1 VAAADRLRRVQPAHR
16 EATTRSDRVPR
27 SESALR
33 VAVSA
38 DELQRACRELL
49 PGYARARRETERWA
63 VLTPACLERRP
74 VERTGATGPPAAE
87 RFDEIALS
95 LLIDPGANPG
105 STLITGVEYPSDMLC
120 ALWLA
125 RRSGLFVAGAAA
137 RGAAGSRSRLG
148 LVPSFKPA
156 ALGHA
161 AYTLATLYAN
171 AAYKQH
177 LAARGNAQRV
187 RLGADASEVHERL
200 ARQARSWGVAL
211 SV

>member
-1 VAAADRLRRVQPAHR
+1 V
-16 EATTRSDRVPR
+16 ATT
-27 SESALR
+27 
-33 VAVSA
+33 A

-49 PGYARARRETERWA
+49 PGYERARRETERWA

-74 VERTGATGPPAAE
+74 VERTGEPGPPAAE
-87 RFDEIALS
+87 HFDEIALR
-95 LLIDPGANPG
+95 LLIDPGADPG
-105 STLITGVEYPSDMLC
+105 SMLITGVKHPSDMLC

-125 RRSGLFVAGAAA
+125 RRSGLFAAGAAA

-148 LVPSFKPA
+148 LVPLFKPA
-156 ALGHA
+156 ALPHA

-187 RLGADASEVHERL
+187 QLEAGAGEVHERL
-200 ARQARSWGVAL
+200 ARQARSWGVEL

>member
-1 VAAADRLRRVQPAHR
+1 VEAAAD
-16 EATTRSDRVPR
+16 
-27 SESALR
+27 
-33 VAVSA
+33 
-38 DELQRACRELL
+38 LQAACRELL
-49 PGYARARRETERWA
+49 PGYARARREPERWG
-63 VLTPACLERRP
+63 VLTRGCLQRRP
-74 VERTGATGPPAAE
+74 VERSGEPGPPAAE

-95 LLIDPGANPG
+95 LLLDPAADPG
-105 STLITGVEYPSDMLC
+105 SVLITDVERPSDMLC

-161 AYTLATLYAN
+161 TYTLATLYAN
-171 AAYKQH
+171 AAYKRH
-177 LAARGNAQRV
+177 LAARGNAQHI
-187 RLGADASEVHERL
+187 RLDGPEPEVHERL
-200 ARQARSWGVAL
+200 TRQARSWGVEL